1 MRKTV
6 ISTAALSTA
15 ALVLGIVGPA
25 NAELYGV
32 DDPQDTFHGSDLRA
46 VQIRNGEHRLVVTTH
61 HDNLV
66 RAPKSGSSGAVYIDT
81 DGSNKGPEFVFL
93 GGYFEGTDYQ
103 LLHTKGFGPKK
114 WGKPVDGAYSMRVD
128 YAKDTVRMKMSRKAI
143 GDAGKVRIAIR
154 VSGTRTDGT
163 SHGLIDWLGKPR
175 SFTPW
180 IAKG

>member
-6 ISTAALSTA
+6 ISAAALAAA
-15 ALVLGIVGPA
+15 ALAFGIVGPA
-25 NAELYGV
+25 HAELYGL

-81 DGSNKGPEFVFL
+81 DKSDKGPEYVFV
-93 GGYFEGTDYQ
+93 GGYFAGTDYQ
-103 LLHTKGFGPKK
+103 LLHTEGFGPKR
-114 WGKPVDGAYSMRVD
+114 WGKPVDGAFSMRID
-128 YAKDTVRMKMSRKAI
+128 YAEDTVRMKMSRGAI
-143 GDAGKVRIAIR
+143 GKAGKVRIAVR

-163 SHGLIDWLGKPR
+163 SHGLIDWLGEPR
-175 SFTPW
+175 TFTPW

>member
-6 ISTAALSTA
+6 ISAAALA
-15 ALVLGIVGPA
+15 AASLAFGIVGPA
-25 NAELYGV
+25 HAELYGL

-66 RAPKSGSSGAVYIDT
+66 RSPKSGSSGAVYIDT
-81 DGSNKGPEFVFL
+81 DAGNKGPEYVFA

-103 LLHTKGFGPKK
+103 LLHTEGFGTKN
-114 WGKPVDGAYSMRVD
+114 WGKPVDAFYIMRID
-128 YAKDTVRMKMSRKAI
+128 YAKDTVRMKMSRAAI
-143 GDAGKVRIAIR
+143 GNAGKVRVAVR

-163 SHGLIDWLGKPR
+163 THGLVDWLGEPR
-175 SFTPW
+175 AFTPW
-180 IAKG
+180 IAQG

>member
-6 ISTAALSTA
+6 ISAAAVA
-15 ALVLGIVGPA
+15 AAAITFGIAGSA
-25 NAELYGV
+25 HAELYGI
-32 DDPQDTFHGSDLRA
+32 DDPEDTYHGSDLRA

-66 RAPKSGSSGAVYIDT
+66 RSWRSGSAGAVYIDT
-81 DGSNKGPEFVFL
+81 DARDKGPEYVFA

-103 LLHTKGFGPKK
+103 LLHTEGFGPQR
-114 WGKPVDGAYSMRVD
+114 WGRPVDGSYRMRVD
-128 YAKDTVRMKMSRKAI
+128 YADDTVRMTMSRKAV
-143 GDAGKVRIAIR
+143 GSAGKVRIAVR

-163 SHGLIDWLGKPR
+163 SHGLVDWLGQPR

>member
-1 MRKTV
+1 MRNTA
-6 ISTAALSTA
+6 ISTAGLAAA
-15 ALVLGIVGPA
+15 ALAFGIVGPA
-25 NAELYGV
+25 HAELYGL

-46 VQIRNGEHRLVVTTH
+46 VQVRNGEHRLVVKTQ

-66 RAPKSGSSGAVYIDT
+66 KAPKSGSAGAVYIDT
-81 DGSNKGPEFVFL
+81 DAGDKGPEYVFV

-103 LLHTKGFGPKK
+103 LLHTEGFGPNK
-114 WGKPVDGAYSMRVD
+114 WGEPVVGSYSLRVD

-143 GDAGKVRIAIR
+143 GKADDVRIAVR

-163 SHGLIDWLGKPR
+163 SHGLIDWLGQPR